1 MTHKTR
7 ATIRTLSIALL
18 ALAAT
23 WAGAWAAV
31 QYLDDGALQ
40 NPTSGGWD
48 LPAQGT
54 CPADPT
60 QPTRADCLALR
71 LPIVQAS
78 CVAPNYSW
86 NTSGVC
92 NDLVNITQ
100 VDCEAQPDRLWNSGT
115 SVCAIVMKGDDRNN
129 LVCALHGGT
138 WATTTAPVTPP
149 GYLGS
154 CIGAWVMPA
163 GSTYTPPLVSGNGP
177 GDQCLRCHNALTQY
191 NGPRVR
197 DTENFLYT
205 GHKNMARKVAV
216 NKPWGGPPFS
226 CTNPLYTDEQ
236 TCETNGEEWHPTI
249 YPSDDTGNVIDWITG
264 TITVGG
270 NVRDLT
276 WIYGDWLGPLPRAV
290 YKAPAGANTC
300 SIPLAGA
307 CSNPVYLTQVDCQ
320 ANAGTWTANSTQA
333 GCEFNGGIWIAN
345 AGAAYTCAR
354 CHTTGWTSDAVV
366 NTAKEPE
373 KSFPGIAWARTG
385 PAVFGQVNTA
395 GGVTGDPSKSSSWDV
410 WGISCTRCH
419 SSAVDNGTFS
429 SCSGLTQATCTTTLL
444 GTWNS
449 STLLCTGG
457 TPPITAAI
465 CTANGGTVVSSSPT
479 GMSSHHSNLTSFDV
493 GAGSGIC
500 SDSRFTAQAQCD
512 AAGGAWLTACS
523 LAGVCS
529 NIAYTT
535 SGTCAL
541 GGGTWTKYDQQAA
554 CTTAAGTWYAI
565 SNTIACSVAG
575 VCNTINPAHNTSA
588 LCTAAGGQWAA
599 ATDIVR
605 CLDIHEYGKDNTIP
619 AYEAARWT
627 GSKPN
632 RGPIITSVC
641 MGCHRQETG
650 GMPYANTT
658 ASAGTLD
665 TVNPG
670 QYLKVGPAHN
680 DVAFVSHPHGNMFLN
695 SPHGKFTGTFS
706 QIGTGSFNYA
716 MTGLY
721 KSFFQ
726 TEAEANNIGNGC
738 TGCHDVHE
746 SVVPETSPFPAIHE
760 ECTECHAKD
769 LNLVQHPKL
778 TGTPLENMATDPV
791 EACEICHM
799 PGGQHLFRVK
809 ADPAYTTF
817 PNTAMTATVNA
828 NTSPDG
834 NFNEA
839 VWVDMDHS
847 CGQCHGGGTAQL
859 DPALPPVTGSIAAGS
874 KILAVADSS
883 VFLPNQRIRIAG
895 AGSLTYDDE
904 GAVMNGDFDTYIV
917 SVGPGVVNLAGAATK
932 AVTNAAVAMNPTKN
946 GAGYMT
952 RAALAG
958 WAAGIHNDK
967 PTVTFSTSI
976 GSPNTLTVNVDASA
990 TMCSGSAAK
999 CDAYDW
1005 NWGDGTPDGSGVTAS
1020 HTYAAAGAYD
1030 ITLTVEEYGVGG
1042 ASATRT
1048 VNASTPDYPPDAII
1062 TACNFNANTW
1072 TLDVINGST
1081 DDNSIRQVTV
1091 TWGDGSVISSD
1102 TTGPVFG
1109 PFNHTYLNRSSE
1121 CGNNPPGNTAP
1132 INQAWCS
1139 GVGGNWSSRNT
1150 CLNVQPTVCTGAGG
1164 NLLYV
1169 VTLKAL
1175 DSDGQEDT
1183 ATCAVSPAYFTISG
1197 TVKTPLGG
1205 NLAGAVVTVRKGT
1218 LVTGQ
1223 TVGTGVSASN
1233 STFSVGNLKPG
1244 TYSLWVTRSGYTFAA
1259 PASTMVVGP
1268 NDSDTITA
1276 LTGLGL
1282 APKTPST
1289 DSKKK
1294 HGPKN
1299 PGGVVDVPAR

>member
-7 ATIRTLSIALL
+7 APIRTLSIALL

-31 QYLDDGALQ
+31 QSLDDGALQ
-40 NPTSGGWD
+40 NATSGGWD

-71 LPIVQAS
+71 LPILQAS
-78 CVAPNYSW
+78 CVAPDYSW

-92 NDLVNITQ
+92 NDLVNTTQ
-100 VDCEAQPDRLWNSGT
+100 VACEAQPDRLWNSGT

-129 LVCALHGGT
+129 LVCALHGGV
-138 WATTTAPVTPP
+138 WAGIGPPVVPA
-149 GYLGS
+149 GYAGS

-177 GDQCLRCHNALTQY
+177 GDQCLRCHNADTQY

-236 TCETNGEEWHPTI
+236 TCEANGEEWHPTI

-264 TITVGG
+264 QITVGG
-270 NVRDLT
+270 NARDLT

-333 GCEFNGGIWIAN
+333 GCEANGGIWIAN

-354 CHTTGWTSDAVV
+354 CHTTGWTSDVTV
-366 NTAKEPE
+366 NAAKEPA
-373 KSFPGIAWARTG
+373 KSFGASLVWDRLG
-385 PAVFGQVNTA
+385 PAGFGQVNTA
-395 GGVTGDPSKSSSWDV
+395 GGVTGDANKSSSWDV

-419 SSAVDNGTFS
+419 SSAVDNATIA
-429 SCSGLTQATCTTTLL
+429 SCSGLAQATCTGL
-444 GTWNS
+444 GGIWSGPTNFTCS
-449 STLLCTGG
+449 GA
-457 TPPITAAI
+457 PITAAV
-465 CTANGGTVVSSSPT
+465 CTANGGTVVNSSPT

-493 GAGSGIC
+493 AASAGIC
-500 SDSRFTAQAQCD
+500 SDFRFTAQTQCD

-523 LAGVCS
+523 IAGVCS
-529 NIAYTT
+529 NPIYTT
-535 SGTCAL
+535 SGTCVL
-541 GGGTWTKYDQQAA
+541 GGGTWTKYDTQAA
-554 CTTAAGTWYAI
+554 CTTATGTWYAI
-565 SNTIACSVAG
+565 SNTVACSVAG
-575 VCNTINPAHNTSA
+575 VCNTINPAHNTQA
-588 LCTAAGGQWAA
+588 LCNAAGGQWAA

-605 CLDIHEYGKDNTIP
+605 CLDVHAYGKENNIP

-632 RGPIITSVC
+632 RGPIIVSLC

-658 ASAGTLD
+658 ASAGTPD

-670 QYLKVGPAHN
+670 LYLKVGPAHN
-680 DVAFVSHPHGNMFLN
+680 DVAFVSHPHGNQFLN
-695 SPHGKFTGTFS
+695 SPHGKFTGTFN

-726 TEAEANNIGNGC
+726 TEGEANNIGNGC

-769 LNLVQHPKL
+769 LNQVLHPKL
-778 TGTPLENMATDPV
+778 TGTPLENMDTNPV

-799 PGGQHLFRVK
+799 PEGQHLWRVK
-809 ADPAYTTF
+809 ADGAYTTF
-817 PNTAMTATVNA
+817 PDTAMAATVNA

-834 NFNEA
+834 TWTNA

-847 CGQCHGGGTAQL
+847 CGQCHGGGMAST
-859 DPALPPVTGSIAAGS
+859 PRPTTGSITAGT
-874 KILAVADSS
+874 KVLTVADSTG
-883 VFLPNQRIRIAG
+883 FLPNQRISIAD

-904 GAVMNGDFDTYIV
+904 GAVVNGDFHTYIV
-917 SVGPGVVNLAGAATK
+917 SVPNATTINLAGNATK
-932 AVTNAAVAMNPTKN
+932 TVAGKAVEMNPTKN

-967 PTVTFSTSI
+967 PTVTFATSI

-990 TMCSGSAAK
+990 ATCSGSAAN
-999 CDAYDW
+999 CDAYEW
-1005 NWGDGTPDGSGVTAS
+1005 SWGDGTPDGSGVTAS
-1020 HTYAAAGAYD
+1020 HTYALEGAYD

-1042 ASATRT
+1042 ASATRR
-1048 VNASTPDYPPDAII
+1048 VNASTPDYPP
-1062 TACNFNANTW
+1062 TAVSVCTFNANTW
-1072 TLDVINGST
+1072 TLTVT
-1081 DDNSIRQVTV
+1081 DASIDDDSVNQVTV
-1091 TWGDGSVISSD
+1091 NWGDGTVISND
-1102 TTGPVFG
+1102 TTGPAFG
-1109 PFNHTYLNRSSE
+1109 PFTHTFLNRGTYTVTHKAIDSI
-1121 CGNNPPGNTAP
+1121 GQ
-1132 INQAWCS
+1132 QATS
-1139 GVGGNWSSRNT
+1139 T
-1150 CLNVQPTVCTGAGG
+1150 CV
-1164 NLLYV
+1164 
-1169 VTLKAL
+1169 
-1175 DSDGQEDT
+1175 
-1183 ATCAVSPAYFTISG
+1183 VSPAYFTLSG
-1197 TVKTPLGG
+1197 TVQTPLGS
-1205 NLAGAVVTVRKGT
+1205 NLAGAIVTVKKG
-1218 LVTGQ
+1218 VQ
-1223 TVGTGVSASN
+1223 TVGTGYSASN
-1233 STFSVGNLKPG
+1233 GTFTVGNLKPG
-1244 TYSLWVTRSGYTFAA
+1244 TYTLTVTRSGYTFAV
-1259 PASTMVVGP
+1259 PAATMVVGP

-1276 LTGLGL
+1276 LTGLGF

-1289 DSKKK
+1289 DTKKK
-1294 HGPKN
+1294 HGPRN

>member
-7 ATIRTLSIALL
+7 APIRTLSIALL
-18 ALAAT
+18 ALAAS

-31 QYLDDGALQ
+31 QYLNDGALQ
-40 NPTSGGWD
+40 NPSSGAWD

-54 CPADPT
+54 CPADLT
-60 QPTRADCLALR
+60 MTTRPDCLALR

-78 CVAPNYSW
+78 CTSPNYSW

-92 NDLVNITQ
+92 NDEVNTTQ
-100 VDCEAQPDRLWNSGT
+100 PTCEAQPDRLWNSGT
-115 SVCAIVMKGDDRNN
+115 STCAIVMKGDDRNN
-129 LVCALHGGT
+129 VVCALHGGV
-138 WATTTAPVTPP
+138 WATT
-149 GYLGS
+149 GF
-154 CIGAWVMPA
+154 CIGNWVMPV
-163 GSTYTPPLVSGNGP
+163 GSTYNPPLVTGNGP
-177 GDQCLRCHNALTQY
+177 GDQCLRCHNAMTQY

-236 TCETNGEEWHPTI
+236 TCEENGAQWHPTI
-249 YPSDDTGNVIDWITG
+249 YPSDDAGNPINWITG
-264 TITVGG
+264 MITVGG
-270 NVRDLT
+270 VDRELT
-276 WIYGDWLGPLPRAV
+276 WIYGDWLSPLPRAI

-300 SIPLAGA
+300 SIPLSGA
-307 CSNPVYLTQVDCQ
+307 CSNPAYVTQGDCQ
-320 ANAGTWTANSTQA
+320 ANGGTWTANNTQT
-333 GCEFNGGIWIAN
+333 GCESNGGIWIAN

-354 CHTTGWTSDAVV
+354 CHTTGWTSDATV

-373 KSFPGIAWARTG
+373 KSFPGITWARTA

-395 GGVTGDPSKSSSWDV
+395 GGVTGDANQSSSWDN
-410 WGISCTRCH
+410 WGIVCTRCH
-419 SSAVDNGTFS
+419 SSAVDNSTIA
-429 SCSGLTQATCTTTLL
+429 SCSGLDQPTCTGLG
-444 GTWNS
+444 GTWS
-449 STLLCTGG
+449 ATALTCSGAPITIPACTG
-457 TPPITAAI
+457 A
-465 CTANGGTVVSSSPT
+465 GGTVVSSSPT

-493 GAGSGIC
+493 ASAAGIC
-500 SDSRFTAQAQCD
+500 SDFRFTAQAQCD

-523 LAGVCS
+523 VAGVCS
-529 NIAYTT
+529 NLAYTT
-535 SGTCAL
+535 SGTCV
-541 GGGTWTKYDQQAA
+541 GGGGVWTKYDTQVA
-554 CTTAAGTWYAI
+554 CTAASATWYT
-565 SNTIACSVAG
+565 STGCNVAG
-575 VCNTINPAHNTSA
+575 VCNTINPAHNTQA
-588 LCTAAGGQWAA
+588 LCEGAGGQWAA
-599 ATDIVR
+599 ASDIVR
-605 CLDIHEYGKDNTIP
+605 CLGIHEYGKENNIP
-619 AYEAARWT
+619 AFEAARWT

-632 RGPIITSVC
+632 RGPIIVSLC
-641 MGCHRQETG
+641 MNCHRQETG
-650 GMPYANTT
+650 GMPYANT
-658 ASAGTLD
+658 ANAAGTYD

-670 QYLKVGPAHN
+670 LYLKVGPAHN
-680 DVAFVSHPHGNMFLN
+680 DVSFVSHPHGNMFLN
-695 SPHGKFTGTFS
+695 SPHGKFVGTFS

-716 MTGLY
+716 GTGLY

-726 TEAEANNIGNGC
+726 TEGEANNVGNGC

-746 SVVPETSPFPAIHE
+746 SVVPETSPFPAIKE

-769 LNLVQHPKL
+769 LNKVQHPKM

-809 ADPAYTTF
+809 ADANYTTF
-817 PNTAMTATVNA
+817 PNSAMTATVNA

-834 NFNEA
+834 TFNEA

-847 CGQCHGGGTAQL
+847 CGQCHGAGTGQL
-859 DPALPPVTGSIAAGS
+859 DPTLPPVTGTIAAGS
-874 KILAVADSS
+874 KVLAVADSS

-904 GAVMNGDFDTYIV
+904 GDVMNGDFDTYIV
-917 SVGPGVVNLAGAATK
+917 SVGPGVVNLAGSATK
-932 AVTNAAVAMNPTKN
+932 AVTDAVVKMNPTKN

-958 WAAGIHNDK
+958 WAAGMHNDK

-990 TMCSGSAAK
+990 ATCSGSAAN

-1020 HTYAAAGAYD
+1020 HTYGLPGAYD

-1042 ASATRT
+1042 ASATRR
-1048 VNASTPDYPPDAII
+1048 VNASAPDYAPDAVI
-1062 TACNFNANTW
+1062 TACNFNADTW

-1081 DDNSIRQVTV
+1081 DDNNIRQVTV
-1091 TWGDGSVISSD
+1091 NWGDGTVIASD
-1102 TTGPVFG
+1102 TTGPAFG
-1109 PFNHTYLNRSSE
+1109 PFSHTFLNRSSE
-1121 CGNNPPGNTAP
+1121 CGNIPPSDAAP
-1132 INQAWCS
+1132 ISQAWCT
-1139 GVGGNWSSRNT
+1139 GAGGNWSTRNT
-1150 CLNVQPTVCTGAGG
+1150 CLNVAPATCTGAGG
-1164 NLLYV
+1164 SLLYV
-1169 VTLKAL
+1169 VTLKAI
-1175 DSDGQEDT
+1175 DSIGQADT

-1197 TVKTPLGG
+1197 TVQTPLG
-1205 NLAGAVVTVRKGT
+1205 NDLAGAIVTVKKGA
-1218 LVTGQ
+1218 Q
-1223 TVGTGVSASN
+1223 TVGTGHSATN
-1233 STFSVGNLKPG
+1233 GTFTVGNLKPG
-1244 TYSLWVTRSGYTFAA
+1244 TYTLTVARSGYTFAV
-1259 PASTMVVGP
+1259 PASTMTVGP

-1276 LTGLGL
+1276 LTGLGF
-1282 APKTPST
+1282 APKTPSA
-1289 DSKKK
+1289 DRKKQ